1 MRTVVLGDSR
11 EIRELIDQRRRTGAD
26 LYDEMWEGEYHMA
39 PAPHRSHGLLDYRL
53 GRILGPLADRA
64 GLFGSGP
71 FNLGD
76 QFDYRVPDQG
86 YHRDEAPRT
95 WVPTAAVV
103 VEIVSP
109 DDESWAKLDFYA
121 AHEVDEV
128 LIVDP
133 EARRVTWLTRD
144 GNGYA
149 EAEGSA
155 LLGITT
161 GGLASLIDWPP
172 VA

>member
-1 MRTVVLGDSR
+1 MRTVVLGESR
-11 EIRELIDQRRRTGAD
+11 EIRELIEQRRRTGAD
-26 LYDEMWEGEYHMA
+26 LYDEMWKGEYHMA
-39 PAPHRSHGLLDYRL
+39 PAPHRSHGLLEDEL
-53 GRILGPLADRA
+53 AQILGPLARRA

-76 QFDYRVPDQG
+76 PFDYRVPDRG
-86 YHRDEAPRT
+86 YHRDREART
-95 WVPTAAVV
+95 WVPTAAIV

-121 AHEVDEV
+121 SHEVDEV

-133 EARRVTWLTRD
+133 QARRVTWLRRD
-144 GNGYA
+144 GSGYTDTD
-149 EAEGSA
+149 GST

-161 GGLASLIDWPP
+161 ADLAAQLDWPP
-172 VA
+172 VS

>member
-11 EIRELIDQRRRTGAD
+11 EIRQLIEQRRKTGAD
-26 LYDEMWEGEYHMA
+26 LYDEVWEGEYHVA
-39 PAPHRSHGLLDYRL
+39 PAPHRSHGLIDFQLAQ
-53 GRILGPLADRA
+53 ILGPLARQA

-76 QFDYRVPDQG
+76 PFNYRVPDQG
-86 YHRDEAPRT
+86 YHRDRSPAT
-95 WVPTAAVV
+95 WVPTAAIV

-109 DDESWAKLDFYA
+109 DDESWAKLDFYS

-133 EARRVTWLTRD
+133 VAHRVTWL
-144 GNGYA
+144 A
-149 EAEGSA
+149 CHGSSYVDVGRST
-155 LLGITT
+155 LLGIAS
-161 GGLASLIDWPP
+161 GELATQVDWPP

>member
-1 MRTVVLGDSR
+1 MRTVVLGESR
-11 EIRELIDQRRRTGAD
+11 EIRELIEQRRRTGAD
-26 LYDEMWEGEYHMA
+26 IYDEVWEGEYHMA
-39 PAPHRSHGLLDYRL
+39 PAPHRWHGFLEDQLA
-53 GRILGPLADRA
+53 RILGPFADRA

-71 FNLGD
+71 FNLGNPLN
-76 QFDYRVPDQG
+76 YRVPDRG
-86 YHRDEAPRT
+86 YHRDQQPRT
-95 WVPTAAVV
+95 WVPIAPIV

-109 DDESWAKLDFYA
+109 DDESWAKLNFYA

-133 EARRVTWLTRD
+133 QVRQVTWLARD
-144 GNGYA
+144 DTAYA

-161 GGLASLIDWPP
+161 AELASLIDWPP
-172 VA
+172 VS